1 MRIGINV
8 PDRVLNRI
16 KALDPEV
23 NVSKMCRQALGDY
36 CAVLERARARV
47 ASDGVDEQV
56 MRWSERRHEEPDWV
70 GYALDDAR
78 DWVNAISLRGWSS
91 FFRFYDSLKSTG
103 KDEDGLGRASQSI
116 MVAGEFWTRSSEM
129 RSTQWFDQQYPA
141 NPAVNHFTKARD
153 EYTRA
158 WFGYVNEV
166 RRKQLQ
172 YVAERAERERA
183 ERERARSARPEPE
196 VPPQLR
202 Y

>member
-23 NVSKMCRQALGDY
+23 NVSKMCREALEDC

-56 MRWSERRHEEPDWV
+56 MRLSEGQLIEPDWV

-78 DWVNAISLRGWSS
+78 DWVNTTSPDKWARFFSL
-91 FFRFYDSLKSTG
+91 YDSLKSTG
-103 KDEDGLGRASQSI
+103 RD
-116 MVAGEFWTRSSEM
+116 VAGSGRTYPFEVTQGFWKRISDKETSE
-129 RSTQWFDQQYPA
+129 WFEQQYDA
-141 NPAVNHFTKARD
+141 NPSFNAHAKAED
-153 EYTRA
+153 EHTRA
-158 WFGYVNEV
+158 WLGYVNEV

-172 YVAERAERERA
+172 HIDDEWKRVMAEREKA
-183 ERERARSARPEPE
+183 WAARPEPE
-196 VPPQLR
+196 LPPQLR

>member
-23 NVSKMCRQALGDY
+23 NVSKMCRRALEDY
-36 CAVLERARARV
+36 CAVLERARERV
-47 ASDGVDEQV
+47 ASDGVHEQV
-56 MRWSERRHEEPDWV
+56 VLLSQGQLDEPDWV
-70 GYALDDAR
+70 AYALDDAR
-78 DWVNAISLRGWSS
+78 DWVNAISPRGWSS
-91 FFRFYDSLKSTG
+91 FFRFYDSLKSAG
-103 KDEDGLGRASQSI
+103 KDVDGLGRASPSI

-129 RSTQWFDQQYPA
+129 RSTEWFDQQYPA

-172 YVAERAERERA
+172 HIDDEWKRVTAEREKA
-183 ERERARSARPEPE
+183 WAARPKPE

-202 Y
+202 D